1 MTFVGI
7 LACRRGLIYGEL
19 IMRRFQVILLA
30 AVATIGFASIASA
43 ADMPTKAPVYAPVAV
58 YDWSGIYIGGDAG
71 WQSSRIDLSSADGFP
86 LTYSPRHNSLALGA
100 FAGVQRQF
108 GQFVLGV
115 EGGYMS
121 AFGDASLG
129 ATPSISI
136 FFPGNAGTAQAKLK
150 DIWNVGGRVGWA
162 MGQWM
167 PYVTGG
173 YASGSFQFNAQ
184 DTSIHISEQANARTG
199 GGYIGGGID
208 WAVWQNW
215 ILGLE
220 YRHYAFS
227 SKTAASASLDGYTE
241 NIRFAPS
248 TDTVQA
254 RLSYKFNP
262 WGGR

>member
-1 MTFVGI
+1 MKKILVAGI
-7 LACRRGLIYGEL
+7 
-19 IMRRFQVILLA
+19 A
-30 AVATIGFASIASA
+30 AAAFCGAPALA

-71 WQSSRIDLSSADGFP
+71 WQGSTIDLSRVDPPGTLS
-86 LTYSPRHNSLALGA
+86 YSPRHSSFALGA
-100 FAGVQRQF
+100 FVGAQRQF

-121 AFGDASLG
+121 AFGDTSLG
-129 ATPSISI
+129 AVPALSI
-136 FFPGNAGTAQAKLK
+136 FTPGGTGTAQAKLK
-150 DIWNVGGRVGWA
+150 DIWSVGGRLGWA

-167 PYVTGG
+167 PYLTGG

-184 DTSIHISEQANARTG
+184 CCVTGTEQANARTG

-220 YRHYAFS
+220 YRHYGFNAKTGTGPFS
-227 SKTAASASLDGYTE
+227 TGGFE
-241 NIRFAPS
+241 NVRFDTS
-248 TDTVQA
+248 TDTVLA